1 MVTHTVLQG
10 NQKIYD
16 DLQFVMQA
24 FGEVLNQLGEDK
36 LAGELPWIGNAANN
50 NAVGGIEHAK
60 LTQAYS
66 MAFQLLNMVEQNAAA
81 QFRRRTLDE
90 KGSLG
95 IRGSWGEAIA
105 RMKEAGMGVE
115 AMTKHLG
122 SLRVQPVL
130 TAHPTEAKRVTVLA
144 LHRELYLL
152 LVKRENSSYSNDEQA
167 AIREQIKALLERW
180 WRTGEIY
187 LEKPDVRSERA
198 NVMHYFTKVF
208 PEALSY
214 TDQRLTDAWK
224 EAGLPEDALQ
234 EAGSFPLLQF
244 GSWVGGDR
252 DGHPY
257 VTADV
262 TRETLSLHRE
272 AALTLLSQQLTQLA
286 ISLSFSG
293 YSNPVPDFFTKAI
306 AEKATAL
313 GQAGKAAVD
322 RNPGEPWRQYVNL
335 MLARLQN
342 TLAGKTSTEAGG
354 YPQAAELMAD
364 LDLLRISL
372 RAIGAHYVLRRVL
385 LPVERLVQCF
395 GFHLARLD
403 VRQNSAF
410 HDKALTQ
417 VLEAA
422 GFADYDYTGWD
433 EAKRLS
439 FLEKELATAR
449 PFLPPGISCGPEA
462 DAVLACYGVLKA
474 HTDKFGPNGI
484 GSLIVSMT
492 RSLSDLLVV
501 YLWLREA
508 GLLHMPWP
516 VVPLLE
522 TIGDLQAGPRILD
535 DFLSHPLTR
544 QRLKQS
550 GAMVQEVMLGY
561 SDSNKDG
568 GILPSRWAIYQA
580 EQNLTKIA
588 SSHGVELRFFHGTGG
603 TISRGGGKMHR
614 FLESMPQGSVSGHI
628 KLTVQG
634 ESIAQQF
641 ANRINAVYNLEML
654 LAGVARQ
661 SVKQAGAGHP
671 QYAPP
676 TAAMQQ
682 LAAYAFGQ
690 YRQLVE
696 HPGFIDFYSK
706 ATLIDVL
713 EQSKIGSRP
722 ARRTGQRSLNDLRA
736 IPWVFSWNQTRFN
749 LTGWYGL
756 GSALTQLQQE
766 QPQQWLALQAAVED
780 WPFLKYTLIQVETNL
795 LNTDT
800 RWMEAF
806 AALEDNEAIRNTIL
820 GMLMHDRELALQQVS
835 LLFNS
840 PADNRRTTQMENI
853 KLRSEALARLH
864 SLQVDGLKAWR
875 QVKEMEGHEEQAAL
889 MLQQLL
895 MLVNAVSA
903 GLRHTG

>member
-1 MVTHTVLQG
+1 MGTHAVLQG
-10 NQKIYD
+10 NKKIYD

-24 FGEVLNQLGEDK
+24 FAEVLQQLGEDR
-36 LAGELPWIGNAANN
+36 LAAVLPWVGNTVVNEMVSDIAP
-50 NAVGGIEHAK
+50 AK

-66 MAFQLLNMVEQNAAA
+66 MSFQLLNMVEQNAAA

-95 IRGSWGEAIA
+95 IRGSWGEALA
-105 RMKEAGMGVE
+105 HMQQAGMSVE
-115 AMTKHLG
+115 AMTRHLG
-122 SLRVQPVL
+122 SLQVQPVL

-152 LVKRENSSYSNDEQA
+152 LVKRENTTYSKDEQA
-167 AIREQIKALLERW
+167 AIAEQIKSLLERW

-198 NVMHYFTKVF
+198 NVLHYFTKVF

-234 EAGSFPLLQF
+234 EVHCFPLLQF

-257 VTADV
+257 VTAEV
-262 TRETLSLHRE
+262 TRETLALHRE
-272 AALTLLSQQLTQLA
+272 AALNLLHQQLVQLA
-286 ISLSFSG
+286 VSLSFSG
-293 YSNPVPDFFTKAI
+293 YTNPVPDFFSKAL
-306 AEKATAL
+306 AEKSAAL
-313 GQAGKAAVD
+313 GDAGKAALG
-322 RNPGEPWRQYVNL
+322 RNPGEPWRQFVNL
-335 MLARLQN
+335 MVARLQN
-342 TLAGKTSTEAGG
+342 TIAGNTTTEAGG
-354 YPQAAELMAD
+354 YPQAADLMAD
-364 LDLLRISL
+364 LELLRLSL
-372 RAIGAHYVLRRVL
+372 RSIGAHYVLRRVL

-410 HDKALTQ
+410 HDKALSQ
-417 VLEAA
+417 VLQAA
-422 GFADYDYTGWD
+422 GFADYDYTGWS
-433 EAKRLS
+433 EEKRLA

-449 PFLPPGISCGPEA
+449 PFLPPGTACGPEA
-462 DAVLACYGVLKA
+462 DAVLACYSVLKA
-474 HTDKFGPNGI
+474 HTDKYGPAGV
-484 GSLIVSMT
+484 GSIIISMT

-522 TIGDLQAGPRILD
+522 TIGDLQAGNEILD
-535 DFLSHPLTR
+535 AFLSHSLTR
-544 QRLKQS
+544 QRLQQ
-550 GAMVQEVMLGY
+550 GGTMVQEVMLGY

-580 EQNLTKIA
+580 EQNLTRIA
-588 SSHGVELRFFHGTGG
+588 AGHGVQLRFFHGTGG

-614 FLESMPQGSVSGHI
+614 FLESMPPGSVSGHI

-661 SVKQAGAGHP
+661 SVPMATAQEPATLPVAEVQSLAGF
-671 QYAPP
+671 
-676 TAAMQQ
+676 
-682 LAAYAFGQ
+682 AFAQ
-690 YRQLVE
+690 YRRLVE
-696 HPGFIDFYSK
+696 HEGFIGFYSK

-736 IPWVFSWNQTRFN
+736 IPWVFSWSQARFN

-756 GSALTQLQQE
+756 GTALTQLQAQ
-766 QPQQWLALQAAVED
+766 QPEGWQALQAAVD
-780 WPFLKYTLIQVETNL
+780 SWPFLKYTLIQVETNL
-795 LNTDT
+795 LNADT
-800 RWMEAF
+800 VWMEAF
-806 AALEDNEAIRNTIL
+806 AQLEENEANRQAIMQ
-820 GMLMHDRELALQQVS
+820 MLMADRQAGLQQIS
-835 LLFNS
+835 LLLGN
-840 PADNRRTTQMENI
+840 PAPSRRTTQLENI
-853 KLRSEALARLH
+853 QLRSQALGCLHQLQLQSLRKWRNVKDEANSEAEA
-864 SLQVDGLKAWR
+864 G
-875 QVKEMEGHEEQAAL
+875 AL
-889 MLQQLL
+889 LQQLL